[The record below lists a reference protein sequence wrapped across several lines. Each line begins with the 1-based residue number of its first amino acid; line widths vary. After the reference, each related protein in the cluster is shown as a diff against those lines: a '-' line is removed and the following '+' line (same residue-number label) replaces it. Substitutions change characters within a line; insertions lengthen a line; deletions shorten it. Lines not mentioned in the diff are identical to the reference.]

1 MSELLRKITI
11 ILVVLA
17 GMLPI
22 YSQKYNFED
31 YVYPFGHRTFISQNS
46 EGRATS
52 FSQFSFAS
60 EYFDNYLIEEVY
72 VGLVM
77 MSEKNIYRYH
87 TEENTV
93 ISDVQLRQNA
103 LTGSTNYQDKIVL
116 FAFPN
121 DGKPY
126 MWSETDRGNKVSC
139 KSEYVYIS
147 LQNERIKAIKITK
160 VTTYTTD
167 NVLHKVEEKS
177 FWVNG
182 FGRIITLGSWDGG
195 KDVVV
200 SKTDLDELLIES
212 NFNLKE

>member
-72 VGLVM
+72 VGLGM

-121 DGKPY
+121 DGNPY

>member
-1 MSELLRKITI
+1 M
-11 ILVVLA
+11 
-17 GMLPI
+17 
-22 YSQKYNFED
+22 
-31 YVYPFGHRTFISQNS
+31 
-46 EGRATS
+46 
-52 FSQFSFAS
+52 
-60 EYFDNYLIEEVY
+60 
-72 VGLVM
+72 
-77 MSEKNIYRYH
+77 
-87 TEENTV
+87 

-121 DGKPY
+121 DSKPY